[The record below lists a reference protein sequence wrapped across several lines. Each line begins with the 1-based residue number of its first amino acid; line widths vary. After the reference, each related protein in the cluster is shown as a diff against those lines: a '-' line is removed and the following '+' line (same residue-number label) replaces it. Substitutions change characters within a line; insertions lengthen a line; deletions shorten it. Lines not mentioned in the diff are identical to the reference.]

1 DPATV
6 ATRLRE
12 RFVAGRRQLLEGQ
25 LLEVA
30 GLDAIDD
37 DTVVV
42 RRPGLLAAVT
52 LEPAD
57 GPASAAAGGTPA
69 SGDGAGAATR
79 LRLDLGDR
87 RLVMPA
93 ALEPAVRLLLDGRP
107 HQVRDLAGL
116 LDPGSRTVLVRRL
129 VREGALRTGA
139 TADA

>member
-107 HQVRDLAGL
+107 HQVRGDRK
-116 LDPGSRTVLVRRL
+116 STRL
-129 VREGALRTGA
+129 NSSHVKISYAVSCLKTKIA
-139 TADA
+139 KA